1 MSARLNSYSYRQ
13 FSPEVVG
20 GLRSI
25 YRTMFPHQDIPNGA
39 YERVIQRLDQRAAQD
54 EALAVLLSA
63 GLNALNRET
72 EDKWSSLAEELRTV
86 ALRRLEPTTFFQTL
100 RSDFITWFYSNP
112 EVWFRFGYEG
122 PSNDRGGY
130 VHRGFNDIDWID
142 KGEG

>member
-1 MSARLNSYSYRQ
+1 
-13 FSPEVVG
+13 
-20 GLRSI
+20 
-25 YRTMFPHQDIPNGA
+25 MFPHQDIPNGA
-39 YERVIQRLDQRAAQD
+39 YERVIQRLDERAAQD
-54 EALAVLLSA
+54 ETLAMLLSA
-63 GLNALNRET
+63 GLNALNRAT
-72 EDKWSSLAEELRTV
+72 EDKWSSLSAELRTV

-142 KGEG
+142 KGER